1 MQTALRITNVGIG
14 TPDYPRS
21 RIRGRQPGDKPAE
34 KKNTAAPGKHHGFL
48 TEKIR
53 PFTPDYHIIMDED
66 TGETL
71 NLTTSENFDY
81 LHRSALR
88 YAQLM
93 GINLP
98 FRKKKGDSPRMNIV
112 KLFKTLE
119 NILPE
124 YINLEIVDGRLH
136 FCLYRFHK
144 WPDYRLFWIPIDF
157 TEKLPCRLKKI
168 TLEFIRRFVRHHGLQ
183 DITDTYYYDMSVEY
197 LEYYGN
203 YDENA
208 GPEKIKSY
216 ESLAKS
222 YLKGKIHRVLNR
234 MKGKS
239 FCSDLEKR
247 IEEYHTEKKNEQKLM
262 NLIKEGLTLITP
274 DSPCIM
280 WYYYDWAYEESPDFH
295 PAGLEVLVMLSYS
308 ANDLLCEE
316 MVAYFNSD
324 CQESYTI
331 TPVTKLYLTPETD
344 RLFCM
349 GDYPEKLADWLDRF
363 IEHVSNNFKNL

>member
-21 RIRGRQPGDKPAE
+21 RIRRRQPGDKPAE
-34 KKNTAAPGKHHGFL
+34 KKKTAAHGKHHGFL

-71 NLTTSENFDY
+71 NLTTLENFDY

-88 YAQLM
+88 YTQLM

-136 FCLYRFHK
+136 FCIYRFHK

-157 TEKLPCRLKKI
+157 TEKLPCGLRKI
-168 TLEFIRRFVRHHGLQ
+168 TLEFIRRFVQHHGLQ

-203 YDENA
+203 FDENA

-222 YLKGKIHRVLNR
+222 YQKGKIHRVLKR

-274 DSPCIM
+274 NSPCIM
-280 WYYYDWAYEESPDFH
+280 WYYYDWAHEESPEFH
-295 PAGLEVLVMLSYS
+295 PTGLEVLVMLTYS
-308 ANDLLCEE
+308 TNDLLCEE
-316 MVAYFNSD
+316 MIAYINSD
-324 CQESYTI
+324 CQESYAI
-331 TPVTKLYLTPETD
+331 TPVTNLYLTPESD

-349 GDYPEKLADWLDRF
+349 DDYPEKLADWLDRF
-363 IEHVSNNFKNL
+363 IYHASDKF

>member
-1 MQTALRITNVGIG
+1 MQTALRITNAGIG

-21 RIRGRQPGDKPAE
+21 RIRRRQPGDKPAE
-34 KKNTAAPGKHHGFL
+34 KKKTSAPGKHHGFL

-71 NLTTSENFDY
+71 NLTTLENFDY

-88 YAQLM
+88 YTQLM

-222 YLKGKIHRVLNR
+222 YQKGKIHHILKR
-234 MKGKS
+234 MKGRS
-239 FCSDLEKR
+239 FCADFEKR
-247 IEEYHTEKKNEQKLM
+247 MEECHTGTKNEQKLM
-262 NLIKEGLTLITP
+262 ELMKEGLAFIAP

-280 WYYYDWAYEESPDFH
+280 QYYYDWAYEESPDFQ
-295 PAGLEVLVMLSYS
+295 PAGLEVLVMLTYS
-308 ANDLLCEE
+308 VNDSLCKE

-324 CQESYTI
+324 CQESYAI
-331 TPVTKLYLTPETD
+331 TPVTTLYITPETD
-344 RLFCM
+344 KLLCM
-349 GDYPEKLADWLDRF
+349 VDYPEKLADWLDRF
-363 IEHVSNNFKNL
+363 IEHVSNNF

>member
-21 RIRGRQPGDKPAE
+21 RIRRRQPGDKPAE
-34 KKNTAAPGKHHGFL
+34 KKKTAAHGKHHGFL
-48 TEKIR
+48 MEKIR
-53 PFTPDYHIIMDED
+53 PYTPDYHIIMDED

-71 NLTTSENFDY
+71 NLTTLENFDY

-88 YAQLM
+88 YTQLM

-157 TEKLPCRLKKI
+157 TEKLPCGLRKI

-203 YDENA
+203 FDENA

-222 YLKGKIHRVLNR
+222 YQKGKIHRVLER

-262 NLIKEGLTLITP
+262 NLIKEGLTLIAP
-274 DSPCIM
+274 NSPCIM
-280 WYYYDWAYEESPDFH
+280 WYYYDWAHEESPEFH
-295 PAGLEVLVMLSYS
+295 PTGLEVLVMLTYS
-308 ANDLLCEE
+308 TNDLLCEE
-316 MVAYFNSD
+316 MIAYINSD
-324 CQESYTI
+324 CQESYAI
-331 TPVTKLYLTPETD
+331 TPVTNLYLTPESD

-349 GDYPEKLADWLDRF
+349 DDYPEKLADWLDRF
-363 IEHVSNNFKNL
+363 IYHASDKF